1 MANRDKHYEAAFEAY
16 LHERRLPY
24 IPIDE
29 TKRSLLA
36 GESIKSLDFIIRA
49 RPGSS
54 WLIDVKGRR
63 FPAANER
70 RQYWKNWTTRDDLRA
85 LAAWERLFGEG
96 FQGLFVFAYAIV
108 GDLSPLPAE
117 QLYAF
122 HGRWYAFVG
131 VRLCDYA
138 CYARPISA
146 AWQTVALAS
155 QRFREIARPLDQL
168 FAVGPYEASCR
179 ESFHEL
185 PPLATIGG
193 YGRKLASND

>member
-1 MANRDKHYEAAFEAY
+1 
-16 LHERRLPY
+16 LTY

-29 TKRSLLA
+29 TRRSALA
-36 GESIKSLDFIIRA
+36 GESLKSLDFIVRGSL
-49 RPGSS
+49 GSS

-63 FPAANER
+63 FPAAHER
-70 RQYWKNWTTRDDLRA
+70 RQCWKNWTTRDDLRA

-122 HGRWYAFVG
+122 RGQWYAFVG

-138 CYARPISA
+138 CYARPIST
-146 AWQTVALAS
+146 AWQTVALSS
-155 QRFREIARPLDQL
+155 QRFREIARPLDEL
-168 FAVGPYEASCR
+168 LAVQPPRAPCEGSFR
-179 ESFHEL
+179 E
-185 PPLATIGG
+185 PPSWATIGG
-193 YGRKLASND
+193 